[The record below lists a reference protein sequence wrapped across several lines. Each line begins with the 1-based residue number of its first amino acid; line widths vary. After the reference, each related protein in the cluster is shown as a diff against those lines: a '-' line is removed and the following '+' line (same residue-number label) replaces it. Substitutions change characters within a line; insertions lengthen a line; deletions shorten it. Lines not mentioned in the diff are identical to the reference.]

1 MKMAFQ
7 YKVSSY
13 LFKIT
18 FEKEISLFFTQIPF
32 AIVYSFYPLKL
43 FSLSMYVCIIWNI
56 SINYTRNSTCEKITK
71 VTDFLDFYRVV
82 VIFIGNRM
90 SEV

>member
-1 MKMAFQ
+1 MIKIVLLVDKQRNLYFLSWLVKYVKMKFQ

-32 AIVYSFYPLKL
+32 SIVYTFYPVK
-43 FSLSMYVCIIWNI
+43 FFHWV
-56 SINYTRNSTCEKITK
+56 
-71 VTDFLDFYRVV
+71 F
-82 VIFIGNRM
+82 M
-90 SEV
+90 SV